1 MYLDVQNG
9 GVFLKIVIIGGGK
22 VGEAICRELGDSCD
36 IVLVDTD
43 PDVIEDIFN
52 HYDIQAV
59 VGNGGNVD
67 ILKEAGVEDSD
78 VFLAVTS
85 SDELNIISCI
95 IAQKLG
101 SKHTIARVRNPEY
114 NMSVDFIKSSLGID
128 HMINPEEES
137 ADIISEILKFP
148 TAQSIE
154 VFANG
159 KVNMVEVLVRK
170 GAYLEGMNLI
180 EFDKASHGKL
190 IVCILERDNDVMIPS
205 GDTVLMEGDIIHVTG
220 SPEDLDKFYC
230 KIRKFKSPIKSIM
243 IVGGGR
249 ICHYLL
255 RKLADRN
262 MDIKVIEMDK
272 EIAIEMSKDFPEAM
286 IINADGTDQEI
297 LESEGIS
304 EYDCCIAMTGIDE
317 ENIIISLYAKYRN
330 VKKCIAKVSRTS
342 MLQALD
348 QAGLDT
354 IITPKRII
362 ADKIVRFVRSI
373 GASRK
378 SEVEELYTLAQDRVE
393 ALQFKVSKSSELV
406 GKPLQEI
413 KIKKGTLVAF
423 ILRGDELIFPG
434 GDDIILPDDRVA
446 IVTTQENIG
455 DLDDIL
461 E

>member
-1 MYLDVQNG
+1 M
-9 GVFLKIVIIGGGK
+9 KIVIVGGGK
-22 VGEAICRELGDSCD
+22 VGEAICRELNDSCD

-43 PDVIEDIFN
+43 ADVIENLFN

-67 ILKEAGVEDSD
+67 ILTEAGAQDSD

-101 SKHTIARVRNPEY
+101 AKHTIARVRSPEY
-114 NMSVDFIKSSLGID
+114 HMSMDFIKSSLGID

-137 ADIISEILKFP
+137 AEIISEILKFP

-154 VFANG
+154 VFGKG
-159 KVNMVEVLVRK
+159 KVNMVEILVRENS
-170 GAYLEGMNLI
+170 YLIGMNLK
-180 EFDKASHGKL
+180 EFDESSDGKL
-190 IVCILERDNDVMIPS
+190 LVCILERGNDVMIPS
-205 GDTVLMEGDIIHVTG
+205 GDTVIMQGDVIHVTG
-220 SPEDLDKFYC
+220 SPEDLDKFYG
-230 KIRKFKSPIKSIM
+230 KVRKFKSPIKSVM
-243 IVGGGR
+243 IIGGGR

-255 RKLADRN
+255 SKLANRN
-262 MDIKVIEMDK
+262 LDIKVIELDRN
-272 EIAIEMSKDFPEAM
+272 IAVELSKDFPETI
-286 IINADGTDQEI
+286 IINDDGTDPEV
-297 LESEGIS
+297 LDSEGIN

-317 ENIIISLYAKYRN
+317 ENIIISLYAQYKN
-330 VKKCIAKVSRTS
+330 VKKCIAKVSRAA

-348 QAGLDT
+348 QVGLDT

-362 ADKIVRFVRSI
+362 ADKIVRFVRSM

-393 ALQFKVSKSSELV
+393 ALQFRVSESSDII
-406 GKPLQEI
+406 GKNIEDI
-413 KIKKGTLVAF
+413 KLKNGTLIAF
-423 ILRGDELIFPG
+423 ILRNDELIFPG
-434 GDDIILPDDRVA
+434 GKDIILPNDRVA

-455 DLDDIL
+455 DLDDII